1 MPRPAQYRDV
11 DVPENFAEWDE
22 QGQINYLQGAM
33 DRQQMANFVRDLCE
47 LDSREKPLLRKDELA
62 EIAVT
67 VVNSQ

>member
-1 MPRPAQYRDV
+1 
-11 DVPENFAEWDE
+11 
-22 QGQINYLQGAM
+22 M